1 MRKITLPI
9 LIGALVWSFVPD
21 GRAVA
26 DDDNACQMF
35 LCMAGK
41 VQGNGEAGGCETAIP
56 EYFGYQVWD
65 PDFDPEATASLR
77 NEMIGRCDGIGS
89 DPSGRD
95 VQLRQAISG
104 IYGRSPYDF

>member
-1 MRKITLPI
+1 MREVTLPI
-9 LIGALVWSFVPD
+9 LIGVVVWSLMSS
-21 GRAVA
+21 GQAVA

-41 VQGNGEAGGCETAIP
+41 AQGNGEANGCEGSISK
-56 EYFGYQVWD
+56 YFNYQVWD
-65 PDFDPEATASLR
+65 PNFDPEATASLR
-77 NEMIGRCDGIGS
+77 DGVIGQCGGIES

-95 VQLRQAISG
+95 AELRQTISS